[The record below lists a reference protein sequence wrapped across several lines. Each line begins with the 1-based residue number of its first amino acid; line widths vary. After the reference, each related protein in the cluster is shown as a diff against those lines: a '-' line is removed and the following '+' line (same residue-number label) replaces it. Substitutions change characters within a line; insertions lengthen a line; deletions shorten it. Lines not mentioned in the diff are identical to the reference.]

1 MQMYRAVNNF
11 CSAYYRFVLFA
22 FAIPC
27 VHALEFGVNVCKRLS
42 LCVLNHIL
50 PIRSRTNVRKNAS
63 NKTHT
68 PRRSTPIHSARSV
81 FLEINYSEL
90 FLNGVQSVMQLPY
103 RSLKWAALKYRV
115 FFCIHGECYFQ
126 NGTARQC
133 IFYCISC
140 LLLIKNDDFVHFS
153 HRHFVS
159 NQLCIVV
166 RRIEI
171 IIEIV

>member
-50 PIRSRTNVRKNAS
+50 LIRSRTNVRKNAS

-103 RSLKWAALKYRV
+103 RSLKWAALKYR
-115 FFCIHGECYFQ
+115 FFFVLYTWWMLFSERHCETMHFLLYFLFI
-126 NGTARQC
+126 T
-133 IFYCISC
+133 Y
-140 LLLIKNDDFVHFS
+140 
-153 HRHFVS
+153 
-159 NQLCIVV
+159 
-166 RRIEI
+166 
-171 IIEIV
+171 